1 MSKKESTWLIHF
13 LSFQLDYSEAG
24 KHLTQALRK
33 APSSAIGFRQTVH
46 KLSVTVQL
54 LLGTIP
60 ERHLFL
66 VKAHKASLA
75 PYFELTKGELEISFL
90 SFVNFSNVAVI

>member
-1 MSKKESTWLIHF
+1 
-13 LSFQLDYSEAG
+13 LDYSEAG

-75 PYFELTKGELEISFL
+75 PYFELTKGELEIFFL
-90 SFVNFSNVAVI
+90 SFVPYSNVAVI

>member
-1 MSKKESTWLIHF
+1 
-13 LSFQLDYSEAG
+13 
-24 KHLTQALRK
+24 LRK
-33 APSSAIGFRQTVH
+33 SPSSAIGFRQTVH

-66 VKAHKASLA
+66 EKVNKASLA
-75 PYFELTKGELEISFL
+75 PYFELTKGEIDFASF
-90 SFVNFSNVAVI
+90 FIVKK

>member
-1 MSKKESTWLIHF
+1 LE
-13 LSFQLDYSEAG
+13 YSEAS

-33 APSSAIGFRQTVH
+33 APSSAVGFQQTVH

-66 VKAHKASLA
+66 AKANKASLA
-75 PYFELTKGELEISFL
+75 PYFELTKGKVVVSYW
-90 SFVNFSNVAVI
+90 ARKH